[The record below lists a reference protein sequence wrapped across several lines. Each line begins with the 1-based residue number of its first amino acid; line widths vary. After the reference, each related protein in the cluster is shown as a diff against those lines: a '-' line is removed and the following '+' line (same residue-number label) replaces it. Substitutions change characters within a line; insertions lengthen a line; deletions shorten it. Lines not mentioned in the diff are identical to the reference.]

1 MRVSGRASGLP
12 LAVASG
18 GFDLRILAV
27 PHWSVIFARRAARP
41 ARHRRL
47 RKFPCR
53 PLSPP
58 RPRAHEM
65 ARQVRALHAPGDR
78 CRLETAWLVVWVVP
92 GASSQA
98 GLWMNLWMT
107 CAYTPRICAQR
118 GDNAVDS
125 WQATRPSRPLP
136 GKGRSTPCVHGEI
149 ELFPQ
154 GWLHESIRRAENL
167 SEVYQ
172 NVICWENGGD

>member
-1 MRVSGRASGLP
+1 LERWTSLVVLRAGP
-12 LAVASG
+12 GAQQAPVVAQDS
-18 GFDLRILAV
+18 
-27 PHWSVIFARRAARP
+27 
-41 ARHRRL
+41 
-47 RKFPCR
+47 
-53 PLSPP
+53 
-58 RPRAHEM
+58 
-65 ARQVRALHAPGDR
+65 RQRALHVRDR

-149 ELFPQ
+149 EMFPQ
-154 GWLHESIRRAENL
+154 GWLHESIRQAENL